1 MLFSIVIPL
10 YNKASVVGRSV
21 SSVLSQSFQ
30 DFEIIVVDDGSTD
43 DGLSVVTGKFGDP
56 RIRVVVQGNA
66 GPSAARNR
74 GCDEACGDWVV
85 FLDADDELL
94 PNALEVFAG
103 LQRKYA
109 GMVAYCAGFM
119 ITKGGSRTLGCKFC
133 RETVVSSPF
142 WGWLT
147 RQLVP
152 RMGSLAVSR
161 EVLRRLRFNGKY
173 RRFEDADFLFR
184 LFDSYSFV
192 TTPTPVSVYNCDTSA
207 ASRPLA
213 NPDADFLLHLEEA
226 RPRSYWGK
234 VALYQMERRRSSTYG
249 LPCRFNP
256 MCVLGLIVVRFYVW
270 LLKLGRR

>member
-1 MLFSIVIPL
+1 MRFSIVIPL

-21 SSVLSQSFQ
+21 SSVLGQSFQ
-30 DFEIIVVDDGSTD
+30 DFEIVVVDDGSTD
-43 DGLSVVTGKFGDP
+43 GGLSVLTSEFDDP
-56 RIRVVVQGNA
+56 RIRVVAQANA

-74 GCDEACGDWVV
+74 GCDEARGDWVV

-94 PNALEVFAG
+94 PNALAAFAG

-109 GMVAYCAGFM
+109 GMAAYCGGFM
-119 ITKGGSRTLGCKFC
+119 ITRGGNMILGCKFC

-152 RMGSLAVSR
+152 RMGSLALSR
-161 EVLRRLRFNGKY
+161 DVLRHFRFNEKY

-226 RPRSYWGK
+226 KPRSYWGK

-256 MCVLGLIVVRFYVW
+256 MCVLGLIAVRVCVW
-270 LLKLGRR
+270 LLKMVHR

>member
-1 MLFSIVIPL
+1 MHFSIVIPL
-10 YNKASVVGRSV
+10 YNKASVVRRSV

-30 DFEIIVVDDGSTD
+30 DFEIVVVDDGSTD
-43 DGLSVVTGKFGDP
+43 DGLSVVTSEFDDP
-56 RIRVVVQGNA
+56 RIRVVAQSNA

-74 GCDEACGDWVV
+74 GCDEARGDWVV

-94 PNALEVFAG
+94 PNALEVFIV

-109 GMVAYCAGFM
+109 GFVAYCGGFM
-119 ITKGGSRTLGCKFC
+119 ITRGGNRTLGCKFS
-133 RETVVSSPF
+133 RETVVASPF

-152 RMGSLAVSR
+152 RMGCLAASR
-161 EVLRRLRFNGKY
+161 EVLCRLRFNEKY
-173 RRFEDADFLFR
+173 RRFEDADLLFR
-184 LFDSYSFV
+184 LFDRYSFA

-226 RPRSYWGK
+226 IPRFYWGK

-249 LPCRFNP
+249 LPCKFNP
-256 MCVLGLIVVRFYVW
+256 PCVMGLIVVRIYVW
-270 LLKLGRR
+270 LLKLVRR